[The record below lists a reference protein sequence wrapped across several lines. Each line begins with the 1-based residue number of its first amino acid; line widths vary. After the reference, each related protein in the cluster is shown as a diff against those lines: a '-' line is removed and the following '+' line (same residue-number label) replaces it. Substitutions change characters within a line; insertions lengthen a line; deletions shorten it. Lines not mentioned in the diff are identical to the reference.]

1 MRHRLLVA
9 VPGAFL
15 AISLAALGVAA
26 LGSDILAPALEAIDT
41 NMPDEAKET
50 SGVTDVLEG
59 VGERLDDIAAGEA
72 GMPEDLPDDAGV
84 PTELPPEEADIPI
97 EMPAE
102 SEEWLDLAE
111 SYLETVPA

>member
-1 MRHRLLVA
+1 MIGATWTARCGSGSVPRHQSGGPRRRRPRVGH
-9 VPGAFL
+9 PGPGPRGDRREHAGRCEGN
-15 AISLAALGVAA
+15 A
-26 LGSDILAPALEAIDT
+26 
-41 NMPDEAKET
+41 
-50 SGVTDVLEG
+50 GVTDVLEG

-102 SEEWLDLAE
+102 SEEWLD
-111 SYLETVPA
+111 